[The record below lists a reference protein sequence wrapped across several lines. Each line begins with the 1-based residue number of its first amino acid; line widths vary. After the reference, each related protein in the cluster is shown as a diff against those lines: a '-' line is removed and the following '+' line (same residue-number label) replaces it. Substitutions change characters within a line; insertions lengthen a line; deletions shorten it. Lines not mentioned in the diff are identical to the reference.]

1 MADNLLIFLQTPT
14 VILNGIF
21 AQNNDNFTVITTSG
35 WSIVDYAIVQASCF
49 DRLDGFEVA
58 TVLNMIEDFQN
69 KYSFLY
75 MQEMRMLIYLGIL
88 IAAIVQLF
96 LQEAQYEVKEEKGE
110 EEDEDE
116 EEVEEVEEEEE
127 ENEDEGYRSDDTDE
141 GYYSE

>member
-1 MADNLLIFLQTPT
+1 
-14 VILNGIF
+14 
-21 AQNNDNFTVITTSG
+21 
-35 WSIVDYAIVQASCF
+35 
-49 DRLDGFEVA
+49 
-58 TVLNMIEDFQN
+58 MIEDFQN

-75 MQEMRMLIYLGIL
+75 MQEMRVLIYLDIL

-116 EEVEEVEEEEE
+116 KEEVEE

>member
-1 MADNLLIFLQTPT
+1 
-14 VILNGIF
+14 
-21 AQNNDNFTVITTSG
+21 
-35 WSIVDYAIVQASCF
+35 
-49 DRLDGFEVA
+49 
-58 TVLNMIEDFQN
+58 MIEDFQN

-110 EEDEDE
+110 EEEDDDE
-116 EEVEEVEEEEE
+116 EEVEEEEE

>member
-1 MADNLLIFLQTPT
+1 
-14 VILNGIF
+14 
-21 AQNNDNFTVITTSG
+21 
-35 WSIVDYAIVQASCF
+35 
-49 DRLDGFEVA
+49 
-58 TVLNMIEDFQN
+58 MIEDFQN

-116 EEVEEVEEEEE
+116 EEVEEVEEVEEEEE